1 MSRASRRSRST
12 RVTPSAPASIAA
24 EPSVVLH
31 RAGNGEPADSPSS
44 ADPPGVLD
52 RAGSDEPTDSPS
64 DAEQPVPVD
73 DRRADHE
80 FDPADRF
87 DIPIDLAPADP
98 ACVAPTQRRRWTA
111 EEIDRLM
118 AEIVA
123 EVQRSRE
130 LRGELFPD
138 DLDDDDD
145 WYEDWLDELYDID
158 DPDEFD
164 DCADLDRRPFDDDCP
179 ACRAIAEHAAIDR
192 SPSTARAADLL
203 RASPTAEDPTRLVQP
218 TAADAEVLA
227 AGRAPSSGG
236 GSSTA
241 PLGDVALPIEAGR
254 PLTDAA
260 AVDLIRLA
268 MAVPAEPQTV
278 ALLFDEQRVGGIVVV
293 VSRTVDLDAVIDVV
307 GHLAET
313 ASTLGDVTSMVVASI
328 RPHGRADA
336 LDDVDRWLCLDE
348 VAEFHDLRLVEWYV
362 FDGAGSVTRPR
373 ELTFEP
379 SRW

>member
-12 RVTPSAPASIAA
+12 RVTPSTPAPTAA
-24 EPSVVLH
+24 EPSAAPH
-31 RAGNGEPADSPSS
+31 RAGT
-44 ADPPGVLD
+44 
-52 RAGSDEPTDSPS
+52 DEPPAAAS
-64 DAEQPVPVD
+64 DAEPPVPAG
-73 DRRADHE
+73 DRQTAPE
-80 FDPADRF
+80 FDPADRC

-98 ACVAPTQRRRWTA
+98 AWVASSERRRWSA

-138 DLDDDDD
+138 ELDDADD

-158 DPDEFD
+158 DPYELDNGL
-164 DCADLDRRPFDDDCP
+164 DLGRGPFDDDCP
-179 ACRAIAEHAAIDR
+179 ACRAIAEHAAIGR
-192 SPSTARAADLL
+192 APSTAPAADLI
-203 RASPTAEDPTRLVQP
+203 RASSTAEDPTRLVQP
-218 TAADAEVLA
+218 TAAEADILA
-227 AGRAPSSGG
+227 ARRAPSSGA
-236 GSSTA
+236 GSWTA
-241 PLGDVALPIEAGR
+241 PLGDVALPIEAGQ